1 MFIRTPLLTAA
12 LAGAAL
18 SAAPAASAERVID
31 FSSVPAG
38 TLLTEQIDGVTVSA
52 NNANPDSP
60 DAAITFDFNA
70 DPRFFESGQF
80 GPDWSMGNIDLST
93 DLGNGVA
100 IQGSTFSVPFETERP
115 AGTLIFDF
123 DSPLDSFGFTVVDV
137 EGPEEFV
144 TDTGFFIE
152 FLSGG
157 DVITEIDFEQFVNSG
172 SDFFD
177 PNIAFGNRS
186 ANRIAPITAAQ
197 LGVASFD
204 EVQVSLGGSSIVAQI
219 TVNEAA
225 TAVPSPTAAAAGLA
239 LLGGLLARRR
249 KQA

>member
-1 MFIRTPLLTAA
+1 MSRTLTTAVLAA
-12 LAGAAL
+12 AAAGLA
-18 SAAPAASAERVID
+18 AAPASADRVIN
-31 FSSVPAG
+31 FNSVAAG
-38 TLLTEQIDGVTVSA
+38 TILTEQIDGVTVSA
-52 NNANPDSP
+52 VNPNPSSP
-60 DAAITFDFNA
+60 DAAIVFDFNA
-70 DPRFFESGQF
+70 EERFRESGQF
-80 GPDWSMGNIDLST
+80 GPDWTMGNIDLST

-100 IQGSTFSVPFETERP
+100 IQGSTFSVPFETRRP

-123 DSPLDSFGFTVVDV
+123 DQALDAFGFTVVDV

-152 FLSGG
+152 FLTGG
-157 DVITEIDFEQFVNSG
+157 SVITTIDFEQFVNSG

-177 PNIAFGNRS
+177 PNIAFGNGS
-186 ANRIAPITAAQ
+186 ANRIAPISAAS
-197 LGVASFD
+197 LGVDSFD
-204 EVQVSLGGSSIVAQI
+204 QVQVSLGGSSIVAQV

-239 LLGGLLARRR
+239 LLGGVIARRR